1 MMISI
6 TASSKKFGRNK
17 KLLSI
22 LKPIGAAVFWL
33 LLWEF
38 LYIIVGKDV
47 ILPSP
52 ANTVKVIADVFFT
65 VAFWTPVFNTM
76 FRILE
81 GFLLAVF
88 CGAVFAVIT
97 NYSSLMR
104 ALLTPLFSIIK
115 AAPVASFI
123 ILMLIWLPD
132 NAIPVWA
139 SFMMV
144 FPIVWGNVSKG
155 LSNISSDLKDMSKAF
170 KVPFFTRLKRIY
182 IPSVMPYF
190 MAGATTAVGMSWKAG
205 LAAEVLCTPQ
215 SAIGTNLYNAK
226 IYLLTEEVFAW
237 TIVIIILSI
246 IIEKV
251 FVKLMQRIGKRYNVS
266 EGQA

>member
-1 MMISI
+1 MMSST
-6 TASSKKFGRNK
+6 TANK
-17 KLLSI
+17 NKILLI
-22 LKPIGAAVFWL
+22 LKPIGAAIFWL

-38 LYIIVGKDV
+38 LYLAVGKDV

-52 ANTVKVIADVFFT
+52 ANTVKVITAVFFT
-65 VAFWTPVFNTM
+65 ADFWLPVLNTM
-76 FRILE
+76 LRIVE
-81 GFLLAVF
+81 GFLLAVVS
-88 CGAVFAVIT
+88 GAIFAVIT
-97 NYSSLMR
+97 NRSSVLR

-132 NAIPVWA
+132 NSIPVWA

-144 FPIVWGNVSKG
+144 FPIIWGNVSKG
-155 LSNISSDLKDMSKAF
+155 LYNISSDLKEMSKAF
-170 KVPFFTRLKRIY
+170 RIPFFTRLKRIY

-251 FVKLMQRIGKRYNVS
+251 FVKLMQHIGKRYNVS